1 MQELAKLIGEKAEG
15 AKGKGKQP
23 SEEQVDSIPIHLKQL
38 EAARAGADS
47 LTSYIMGV
55 LEAARTEGVTDS
67 EIAEVIRQTIIDL
80 KDVRQNLMRF
90 REIKLTESE

>member
-23 SEEQVDSIPIHLKQL
+23 SEEQL